1 MRILIPGLV
10 GTALL
15 AGAAALTFSPLAG
28 AQPAPA
34 AGEPAQVVSPPA
46 ASPAGPPAGPMANGP
61 MANRPDG
68 GWMPG
73 MPGRGMAMM
82 HGPAGGAGPEAWAR
96 PGMNGPWMNGPWMK
110 QHALFAWRKTWA
122 LFHRPADLGLSPS
135 DVQTIAEAI
144 LLRNGEHDWTV
155 GDVTQNADHTVSFAF
170 VTAHGDVI
178 ARFTMNTID
187 GRITRTD

>member
-1 MRILIPGLV
+1 MRILIPAIAGA
-10 GTALL
+10 ALL
-15 AGAAALTFSPLAG
+15 AGAALAFSPLAG

-34 AGEPAQVVSPPA
+34 AGAAPAQVVSPP
-46 ASPAGPPAGPMANGP
+46 SGPPLGP

-68 GWMPG
+68 GAWMPG
-73 MPGRGMAMM
+73 MSRMGMGMPMM
-82 HGPAGGAGPEAWAR
+82 HGPAGGAGPEAWA
-96 PGMNGPWMNGPWMK
+96 GPWMK
-110 QHALFAWRKTWA
+110 RHALHALFARRETWS

-144 LLRNGEHDWTV
+144 LLRNGQHDWKV

-178 ARFTMNTID
+178 ARFTMNTSN
-187 GRITRTD
+187 GRIIRTD